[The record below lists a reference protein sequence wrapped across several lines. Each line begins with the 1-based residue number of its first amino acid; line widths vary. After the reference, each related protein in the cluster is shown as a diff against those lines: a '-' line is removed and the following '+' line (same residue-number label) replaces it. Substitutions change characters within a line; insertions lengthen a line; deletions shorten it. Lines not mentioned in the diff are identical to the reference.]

1 MKIIQNKFIPFGSYL
16 AMTIG
21 PFIFTKNKTKIN
33 DTVLRHETIH
43 YYQQAELGYIIFFI
57 FYFLSFITQLIRCSF
72 NKEIGQIG
80 NYRQSVWDR
89 AYRTILFEREA
100 YEHENDETY
109 LDDRAPWA
117 WFLLNFYV

>member
-21 PFIFTKNKTKIN
+21 PFIFTKDKSKIN

-57 FYFLSFITQLIRCSF
+57 FGLTNVFINPFITICLP
-72 NKEIGQIG
+72 G
-80 NYRQSVWDR
+80 
-89 AYRTILFEREA
+89 
-100 YEHENDETY
+100 
-109 LDDRAPWA
+109 
-117 WFLLNFYV
+117 